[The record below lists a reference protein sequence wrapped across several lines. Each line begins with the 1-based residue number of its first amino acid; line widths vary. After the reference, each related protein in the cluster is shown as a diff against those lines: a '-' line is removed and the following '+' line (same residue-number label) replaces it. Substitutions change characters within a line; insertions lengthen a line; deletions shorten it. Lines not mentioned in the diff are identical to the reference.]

1 MNVNKIKN
9 IKLISRYHP
18 NGNIR
23 LFRVMRY
30 KPSLLVIGN
39 SNVGK
44 SSITKLLLPSPKKF
58 KGKVGKQPGSTLMI
72 KSIEFPQLPYKIVDL
87 PGFGYMDSSSRR
99 REEHIKKQL
108 IIHIEKH
115 HDEYFFSLVV
125 LNFLR
130 IEDELKKYHLEN
142 DTTIPLSFELI
153 KFLKEFEIPL
163 LVILNKIDKVS
174 VFDKKRI
181 ISLLIN
187 SAKDYGL
194 NLVRIFEEEV
204 KDHKEIPYLE
214 FSAIKRTNLDKLKR
228 VINVFLQTA
237 G

>member
-1 MNVNKIKN
+1 MTA
-9 IKLISRYHP
+9 
-18 NGNIR
+18 
-23 LFRVMRY
+23 
-30 KPSLLVIGN
+30 KPSLLIIGN

-44 SSITKLLLPSPKKF
+44 SSITRLLLPSPKKF

-72 KSIEFPQLPYKIVDL
+72 KSIEFPQMPYKIVDL
-87 PGFGYMDSSSRR
+87 PGFGYMNSSSRR

-108 IIHIEKH
+108 VIHIEKH

-130 IEDELKKYHLEN
+130 IEDELKKYHLES
-142 DTTIPLSFELI
+142 DTTIPLTFELI

-187 SAKDYGL
+187 SAMDYGL
-194 NLVRIFEEEV
+194 NLVQLFDKKVRNYE
-204 KDHKEIPYLE
+204 EIPYLE

-228 VINVFLQTA
+228 AINLSFQKV